1 MPPAI
6 VATRLGKS
14 YRLGERE
21 PYGALRDA
29 IARAVAAPFRRRVA
43 RTGPDHIWALEDVS
57 FAVEQGD
64 VVGIIGRNGSGKS
77 TLLKILSRI
86 TDPTSGEAFVRGR
99 VGSLL
104 EVGTGFHPELS
115 GRENVFV
122 NGAMLGMT
130 RRHIIKRFDEIVAFA
145 GVDRFID
152 TPVKHYSSGM
162 QMRLAFA
169 VAAHLEP
176 HILLVDEVLAV
187 GDAAFQRR
195 CLGKMRDVSREGRT
209 VLLVSHQM
217 GQIRRLCGRVLWLD
231 CGHVRAFGEP
241 GPTIHEYESAVLSGD
256 DAGVRG
262 QCFVGWSL
270 AHGGNL
276 ITDGLRPFTI
286 RIRLK
291 LAHPVAGGHFGLGLL
306 GPDDEVIAGWAFEPV
321 TLPQDADRLD
331 VTIPQLPLRPGV
343 YRWSFALFDGGNN
356 LTGGRLVEKWT
367 GVPELGLDVRP
378 LGHTQD
384 AWAGLL
390 NLPATLTVP
399 ATGACGQSA
408 ASAADPNG
416 IDDALA
422 TPEPA

>member
-1 MPPAI
+1 MSPAI
-6 VATRLGKS
+6 TAHRLSKS
-14 YRLGERE
+14 YRLGSRE

-29 IARAVAAPFRRRVA
+29 IARALTAPFRRAVPQS
-43 RTGPDHIWALEDVS
+43 GPDHIWALENVS
-57 FAVEQGD
+57 FDIEQGD

-77 TLLKILSRI
+77 TLLKVLSRI
-86 TDPTSGEAFVRGR
+86 TDPTSGEATVRGR

-104 EVGTGFHPELS
+104 EVGTGFHPELT

-130 RRHIIKRFDEIVAFA
+130 RRHIVKRFDDIVDFA
-145 GVDRFID
+145 GVARFID

-187 GDAAFQRR
+187 GDAEFQRR
-195 CLGKMRDVSREGRT
+195 CLGKMRDVSRDGRT

-217 GQIRRLCGRVLWLD
+217 GQIRRLCDRVLWLD
-231 CGHVRAFGEP
+231 RGHVRAFGVP
-241 GPTIHEYESAVLSGD
+241 GATIHDYESAVLSGD
-256 DAGVRG
+256 DAGAHG
-262 QCFVGWSL
+262 QCFVGWTL
-270 AHGGNL
+270 AGGAHL
-276 ITDGLRPFTI
+276 LSDGTRPFTI
-286 RIRLK
+286 RIRITLPH
-291 LAHPVAGGHFGLGLL
+291 AIANGHFGLGLL

-321 TLPQDADRLD
+321 TLPQNADSLH
-331 VTIPQLPLRPGV
+331 VSIPQLPLRPGV

-390 NLPATLTVP
+390 NLPATLSVP
-399 ATGACGQSA
+399 ATGARAESA
-408 ASAADPNG
+408 ASASDADM
-416 IDDALA
+416 DDRAVETAKLL
-422 TPEPA
+422 